1 MIGFIKKYK
10 EITLIVSAVSL
21 IGVFNYVDS
30 GFKVDEKT
38 KLEIMEKSK
47 TIQSKEMILKE
58 LETKLKESPNG
69 FQKDKPLVLILDYGE
84 HGIKSYA
91 VENNMLLKNNIDFEI
106 FFISTYLNV
115 NDKKESINNKK
126 ELLNKYNYK
135 FDENDNNSIK
145 ENFNKLI
152 KDKEFDTNDLLDTI
166 AKKYPNN
173 PIFVNMSYSSSL
185 LNIVDYSEKLNKKN
199 NLFKENTL
207 KDVNEVKESNF
218 ELLKTIYNN
227 PNLHISKSS
236 GNNMKTSEKINFIES
251 ISRTSNEVLV
261 KNLLNKLLLDYS
273 KNDFDK
279 FEKSR
284 LELLNLITNNESF
297 DENVIN
303 DFKSKFYNINNV
315 NLNDEQLNTLISL
328 AIADYGSNYE
338 SLNLVEQL
346 EYLKKEKN
354 IDLKNQ
360 IESSNAMDVNTL
372 INNIET
378 FGKYYNIDTNY
389 ISIGLNKFNSLKSED
404 IKNIESN
411 IIQLKPKQFLE
422 SNNIDDLK
430 KLNELIENFN
440 KDKTKLLYNTTY
452 GSIMNP
458 NKYSEFYKISP
469 INQDLEKST
478 IYDGSSASSPQGGSN
493 QVIEMDKKDL
503 FKNYNPEK
511 RKEQFDY
518 DYQNIGLKETTNDL
532 YSNERER

>member
-440 KDKTKLLYNTTY
+440 KDKTKLLYNTIY

>member
-47 TIQSKEMILKE
+47 IIQSKEMVLNE
-58 LETKLKESPNG
+58 LEQTINLK
-69 FQKDKPLVLILDYGE
+69 KDQPLILILDYGE

-91 VENNMLLKNNIDFEI
+91 VEYNNLKNSNISNEI
-106 FFISTYLNV
+106 LFISTYLNV

-251 ISRTSNEVLV
+251 ISRTSNEVFV

-297 DENVIN
+297 DENIIN

-315 NLNDEQLNTLISL
+315 NLNDEQLNALISL

-372 INNIET
+372 IENVET

-389 ISIGLNKFNSLKSED
+389 ISIGLNQFNSLKSED

-469 INQDLEKST
+469 INQDLEKSI

-493 QVIEMDKKDL
+493 QIIEMDKKDL

-532 YSNERER
+532 YSNERVR